1 MKNKSALVLIFS
13 LAVVSLDACANRDSA
28 QPARSSTQIQMGSN
42 KKTAQP
48 IPTSSSVT
56 QVNPWLIGNYSFWQG
71 GCETPDGMV
80 PYLLDSSS
88 LTQNLII
95 QNQALIREF
104 YDSSSGCEVKATYSI
119 LGIDSKTM
127 VVGNLKLTS
136 TLNGVT
142 DTHAECSSITSVLSA
157 SGSGNLSFDYVYDYT
172 GLTIYS
178 APVEPCDPD
187 QREVKI
193 FDRL

>member
-1 MKNKSALVLIFS
+1 MKNQGRFILFFS
-13 LAVVSLDACANRDSA
+13 LTVLVAACASRDPV
-28 QPARSSTQIQMGSN
+28 QTARTSTQVQMGSN
-42 KKTAQP
+42 KKSTQP
-48 IPTSSSVT
+48 IPTQSSVT
-56 QVNPWLIGNYSFWQG
+56 QVNPVLIGSYSFWQG
-71 GCETPDGMV
+71 GCETPDGMI
-80 PYLLDSSS
+80 PYLLDSNS

-119 LGIDSKTM
+119 LGIDSKTI
-127 VVGNLKLTS
+127 VLGNLKLSDTS
-136 TLNGVT
+136 G
-142 DTHAECSSITSVLSA
+142 ECSYIASVLSA
-157 SGSGNLSFDYVYDYT
+157 SGSGNLSLEYVYDYT

-178 APVEPCDPD
+178 ASAEPCDPD